1 MQSSMQYTGI
11 GVMINTP
18 SNFICVSKEKVKQ
31 KQKWNTDDKMYA

>member
-1 MQSSMQYTGI
+1 MHAEYSMQYI
-11 GVMINTP
+11 GVMINTS